1 VQNGPTRGE
10 ADEPGRSGPRRYG
23 PGPSRPPRQTGV
35 PSPLPPLRA
44 GPPPARPQ
52 LPLPPLPSDGR
63 LRGRD
68 RRELTERLADDS
80 GAGRRPPLP
89 PRRVPAGRPPGPSR
103 PVVRPAGPAA
113 PAARARVLLRSL
125 VALASVLVLA
135 VTGTAWRTIDTL
147 TSQLA
152 TTGALDLGPSMSGAR
167 GAPADGAT
175 DILLV
180 GTDSR
185 SDAQGNPLSPDELA
199 LLRAGDVAT
208 TNTDTIILVR
218 VPNDGGSA
226 SAVSIPRDSSVDVPG
241 QGRMKINGAYG
252 TAKATRA
259 DELVRQG
266 TSPADAEAPST
277 EAGRTALVDTVQE
290 LTGVTVDH
298 YAEIGLLGFVLLTD
312 AVDGV
317 PVCLAAATSDPFSG
331 ADFPAGVQTLSG
343 ADALS
348 FVRQRKNLP
357 RGDLDRITRQQ
368 VFMASLAKKVLSA
381 GTLTSPGA
389 LSQLSAAVQR
399 SVVIDSGWDVVGFAT
414 QLAGLAGGAVTFQTI
429 PVVNADATSPDG
441 SSIVEVD
448 PEAVRA
454 FTSGLLGAPWGSPAA
469 VAAGTD
475 RSVTTVDV
483 SNASGTSGLAARVAE
498 TLSAAGFG
506 SGSVGNASPSSTS
519 SVLAPS
525 PRDAG
530 AVAVAAQLGGLP
542 VRQDDG
548 VQRGTVRVVLGSDYS
563 GPGSTGS
570 AAAPAPAA
578 PAAPAGPPAAPVAAT
593 GGPTCIG

>member
-1 VQNGPTRGE
+1 
-10 ADEPGRSGPRRYG
+10 
-23 PGPSRPPRQTGV
+23 
-35 PSPLPPLRA
+35 
-44 GPPPARPQ
+44 
-52 LPLPPLPSDGR
+52 
-63 LRGRD
+63 
-68 RRELTERLADDS
+68 
-80 GAGRRPPLP
+80 
-89 PRRVPAGRPPGPSR
+89 
-103 PVVRPAGPAA
+103 
-113 PAARARVLLRSL
+113 VLGRSL

-152 TTGALDLGPSMSGAR
+152 TTSALDLGPSMSGDG

-185 SDAQGNPLSPDELA
+185 ADAQGNPLSPDELA

-218 VPNDGGSA
+218 VPNDGSSA
-226 SAVSIPRDSSVDVPG
+226 TAVSIPRDSFVDVPG
-241 QGRMKINGAYG
+241 QGRKKINGAYG
-252 TAKATRA
+252 TAKAQRA

-266 TSPADAEAPST
+266 TSQVDAEAPST
-277 EAGRTALVDTVQE
+277 EAGRTALVATVQE

-389 LSQLSAAVQR
+389 LGQLSAAVQR

-429 PVVNADATSPDG
+429 PVANPDATSPDG

-448 PEAVRA
+448 PDAVRA
-454 FTSGLLGAPWGSPAA
+454 FTSGLLAGPGGNPAA
-469 VAAGTD
+469 APAGTD
-475 RSVTTVDV
+475 PSTTTVDV

-506 SGSVGNASPSSTS
+506 SGSVSNASSSSTS

-525 PRDAG
+525 PDDAG
-530 AVAVAAQLGGLP
+530 AAAVAAQLGGLP

-548 VQRGTVRVVLGSDYS
+548 VQRGTARVVLGSDYS
-563 GPGSTGS
+563 GPGSAGS
-570 AAAPAPAA
+570 TATAAPAVQAA
-578 PAAPAGPPAAPVAAT
+578 PVEPPAAPVAAT
-593 GGPTCIG
+593 GGPTCVS